1 MQLSVKTIDV
11 LKNFSTI
18 NQSLI
23 FPQGSTIKTLS
34 PKRNILAIAN
44 IDEKIPER
52 FAIYELNQFLGVLSL
67 FTEPDLD
74 IKHQHVQ
81 ISNGSGHVSDYYFAE
96 EAMIEA
102 PPEKSLQIDDAAV
115 TFELKESQLKA
126 CMQAARVM
134 QLTTVVVESD
144 GTDVV
149 LKAVNTDNAASNT
162 YRVKVAKS
170 NEKFRFIFSVDNL
183 RLLPFTYNVT
193 IAKTGISNFKSTD
206 GMVEYWIATEHE
218 SKYNG

>member
-11 LKNFSTI
+11 LKNFSAI

-44 IDEKIPER
+44 IEEKIPER

-67 FTEPDLD
+67 FSEPDID
-74 IKHQHVQ
+74 IKQHHVQ
-81 ISNGSGHVSDYYFAE
+81 ISNGSGHVSNYFFAE
-96 EAMIEA
+96 ESMIEA
-102 PPEKSLQIDDAAV
+102 PPDKNLEIDEPAV
-115 TFELKESQLKA
+115 SFELKDSQLKQV
-126 CMQAARVM
+126 MQAARVM

-144 GTDVV
+144 GTDVL
-149 LKAVNTDNAASNT
+149 LKAVNTENAASNT
-162 YRVKVAKS
+162 YHVKVAKAS
-170 NEKFRFIFSVDNL
+170 DKFRFIFSVDNL
-183 RLLPFTYNVT
+183 RLLPLTYSVT
-193 IAKTGISNFKSTD
+193 IAKTGISNFKSAD

-218 SKYNG
+218 SKYDG